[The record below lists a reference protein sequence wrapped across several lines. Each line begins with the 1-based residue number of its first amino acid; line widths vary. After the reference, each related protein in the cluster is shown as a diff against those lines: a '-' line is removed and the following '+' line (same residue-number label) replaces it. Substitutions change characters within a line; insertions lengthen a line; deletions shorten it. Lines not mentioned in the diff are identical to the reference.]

1 MNEPNKKSKNK
12 ELLRLLPVVLSGI
25 AVFSGLALTVLLTEP
40 DEKSVD
46 YTTTSIETS
55 LAVSAQNATSSVNID
70 SITLK
75 QAGFIAVRSIDNG
88 RLGQII
94 EISRYLNEGIHTNI
108 TIPLGDFYE
117 GGDELI
123 VMAYEDTGDDK
134 VFNDFDQP
142 LKVDGVPLTVYVATG
157 APVPSSVTTNTG
169 NADAIHTMGN
179 STMATVRYTDTGFE
193 PKELSVPLGAMVH
206 FVNESTK
213 EMWVASNE
221 HPGHSILPTFDQ
233 FMTGDQYVYVFDTIG
248 SWKYHDHLNPTAE
261 GVITVE
267 TK

>member
-1 MNEPNKKSKNK
+1 MK
-12 ELLRLLPVVLSGI
+12 RIISGI
-25 AVFSGLALTVLLTEP
+25 VVMVGIGIVVFLTIDKKTPSAVVPTTATSAEVGLV
-40 DEKSVD
+40 
-46 YTTTSIETS
+46 I
-55 LAVSAQNATSSVNID
+55 SAQDVTSSVNVD
-70 SITLK
+70 SVTLP
-75 QAGFIAVRSIDNG
+75 QAGFLAIRSIDNG

-94 EISRYLNEGIHTNI
+94 EISKYLNAGTHTDI
-108 TIPLGDFYE
+108 KIPLGDFYE
-117 GGDELI
+117 GGEELI
-123 VMAYEDTGDDK
+123 VMAYEDIGEDK
-134 VFNDFDQP
+134 VFNDFDRP
-142 LKVDGVPLTVYVATG
+142 LQIDEVPLSVYVATG
-157 APVPSSVTTNTG
+157 APVPSSITTNTG

-179 STMATVRYTDTGFE
+179 SSMATVRYTDTGFE
-193 PKELSVPLGAMVH
+193 PQELSIPLGAMVH

-213 EMWVASNE
+213 DMWVASNE